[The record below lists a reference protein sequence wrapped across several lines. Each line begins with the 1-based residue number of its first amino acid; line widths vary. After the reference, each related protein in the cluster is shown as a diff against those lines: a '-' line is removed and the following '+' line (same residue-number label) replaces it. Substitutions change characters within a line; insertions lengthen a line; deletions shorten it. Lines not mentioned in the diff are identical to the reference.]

1 MYKKIEYKPLYAGEE
16 RHHSPNVVGSI
27 SGRTGDIPLFNNPDR
42 GFRTTMPLVILP
54 THMDPDD
61 PTKPCD
67 HCDMIIYNEE
77 GKAIMNNDSK
87 CLGKHLLHRCFR
99 NLPLKEN
106 ERVLDYM
113 FDNWF
118 FGQGK
123 TDYFPKLILL
133 QAQFEECGVLDE
145 LPQEIFDILQ
155 AFLDRCR
162 ERDCK
167 VLFRYGYQMV
177 QYNWRVSEENR
188 KKFEGR
194 GASEEIMLRHID
206 QMVPFIEK
214 NKDII
219 HKLSSG
225 FIGSG
230 GEQAYDYQYPVVDYD
245 KIVKAVVEKLCVPN
259 DFYYTVRYPHIKLNL
274 LEHDPDYKYAK
285 IIGHNNDA
293 MFGENENYCWHS
305 CCFQYKHN
313 FDTKMGEGRCH
324 QADWGGEHTKND
336 WWEYVCQNAAYT
348 PQSGE
353 MFHMQTFHPIKL
365 EDGKLIYRIPTGM
378 HIIKE
383 TAHHRFVT
391 MSQWNGF
398 VESRF
403 EQLKNDEGKMV
414 PKDSTMQRWINNET
428 ITPEA
433 LDCEGIIY
441 DPAWF
446 TDENGTPVHRNPYE
460 FLRDHLGYRL
470 SAKEFD
476 FDGKTATLT
485 LKNYGFAAAFNLK
498 SGFAVLDENY
508 NVISEVAAG
517 EPEKWYSHDPENYH
531 STEILEHTITADIK
545 MPTEK
550 GKYYIGFYL
559 KNTRDDRARL
569 ANDISFENGFN
580 VLLEFEI

>member
-1 MYKKIEYKPLYAGEE
+1 
-16 RHHSPNVVGSI
+16 
-27 SGRTGDIPLFNNPDR
+27 
-42 GFRTTMPLVILP
+42 
-54 THMDPDD
+54 
-61 PTKPCD
+61 
-67 HCDMIIYNEE
+67 
-77 GKAIMNNDSK
+77 
-87 CLGKHLLHRCFR
+87 
-99 NLPLKEN
+99 
-106 ERVLDYM
+106 M

-230 GEQAYDYQYPVVDYD
+230 GEQAYAYQYPVVNYD
-245 KIVKAVVEKLCVPN
+245 NIVKAAVEKLCVPN
-259 DFYYTVRYPHIKLNL
+259 DFYYTVRYPKIKLDL
-274 LEHDPDYKYAK
+274 LENDPEYKYAN

-293 MFGENENYCWHS
+293 MFGENTNFMWHS
-305 CCFQYKHN
+305 GCYQYNHN
-313 FDTKMGEGRCH
+313 FDTTVGEHRCH
-324 QADWGGEHTKND
+324 ECDWGGTHIKND
-336 WWEYVCQNAAYT
+336 WWEYVSQTSAYT

-353 MFHMQTFHPIKL
+353 MFHNQALRPIKYN
-365 EDGKLIYRIPTGM
+365 GKLYYRVPCGM
-378 HIIKE
+378 DIIKE
-383 TAHHRFVT
+383 TAHQHYVT

-414 PKDSTMQRWINNET
+414 PRDATMQRWIDNET
-428 ITPEA
+428 ITA
-433 LDCEGIIY
+433 ADLDREGIIY

-446 TDENGTPVHRNPYE
+446 TDEKGNPVHRNPYE

-470 SAKEFD
+470 GAQAFE
-476 FDGKTATLT
+476 FDGKTASLT
-485 LKNYGFAAAFNLK
+485 LKNFGFAAAFNLK

-508 NVISEVAAG
+508 NVVSEVEAG

-531 STEILEHTITADIK
+531 STEILEHTVSADIEL
-545 MPTEK
+545 PAEK

-569 ANDISFENGFN
+569 ANDIDFKNGFN
-580 VLLEFEI
+580 ILAEI